1 MRQLLLAA
9 AVLVAMVCPSP
20 QNAQNPPRSPDAK
33 GESNFGVVIPST
45 RFRTPRQILAVNLL
59 RAINTA
65 EAQFRANHGS
75 FAAWDTLVEA
85 KELTDEGMNWAARND
100 PELAD
105 VHLSPGPEILP
116 GWKLRLHLSSGGT
129 QYDAMLE
136 DTTVKVCGYAAFTDE
151 RGVIRQGL
159 TIDCDI

>member
-1 MRQLLLAA
+1 MI
-9 AVLVAMVCPSP
+9 CPSP
-20 QNAQNPPRSPDAK
+20 QGAQNPPRSPDAK
-33 GESNFGVVIPST
+33 GESNAVFSIDIT
-45 RFRTPRQILAVNLL
+45 RAAPHSPRQILAVNLL

-85 KELTDEGMNWAARND
+85 KELTDEGMKWAAHND

-116 GWKLRLHLSSGGT
+116 GWKLRLHLSSSGT

-136 DTTVKVCGYAAFTDE
+136 DATDKGCGYAALTDE
-151 RGVIRQGL
+151 RGVIRQGR